1 MRVLVVEDEA
11 MVAMLIEDMLLD
23 SGYSDIE
30 VCNRFGQAMTLIQSK
45 PFDFVILDLNLE
57 GELTYP
63 IADILLE
70 RGTPFVFATGYGTS
84 MLEGRYADVPSLP
97 KPFRPEDIE
106 RVLSS
111 ISGDLGAKS
120 TTS

>member
-11 MVAMLIEDMLLD
+11 MVAMLIEDMLLEAGCD
-23 SGYSDIE
+23 NIE
-30 VCNRFGQAMTLIQSK
+30 VCNRLGQAIRLLEGAD
-45 PFDFVILDLNLE
+45 FDLVILDLNLE

-63 IADILLE
+63 VADILME

-84 MLEGRYADVPSLP
+84 MLEGRYAAIPTLQ
-97 KPFRPEDIE
+97 KPFRPEDVE
-106 RVLSS
+106 RILN
-111 ISGDLGAKS
+111 DLCGGIGARS